1 MKKLLSL
8 SVAII
13 LSILT
18 YAGGYKVGDTARDF
32 NLKNVDGKMVTLK
45 DMKDA
50 KGFIVV
56 FTCNHCPFAKAY
68 EERIIALDKKFSSE
82 GYPVIAIN
90 PNDPSIVEEDS
101 YDNMIQRAK
110 EKKYSF
116 PYLIDQTQ
124 EIAAVYGATKT
135 PHVFILQKVKDNLVV
150 KYIGAIDN
158 NTDEPEKADKKY
170 VDEAVNSLLHGKEIA
185 VTETKAI
192 GCGIKWKNATE

>member
-1 MKKLLSL
+1 MKKLISL

-13 LSILT
+13 FSLLT
-18 YAGGYKVGDTARDF
+18 YAGGYKVGDTVRDF
-32 NLKNVDGKMVTLK
+32 SLKNIDGKMVSLK

-56 FTCNHCPFAKAY
+56 FTCNHCPFSKAY
-68 EERIIALDKKFSSE
+68 EERIMALDKKFSSE

-101 YDNMIQRAK
+101 YDNMIKRST

-116 PYLIDQTQ
+116 PYLFDQSQ
-124 EIAAVYGATKT
+124 ETATAYGATRT
-135 PHVFILQKVKDNLVV
+135 PHVFVLQKEKSDFVV

-158 NTDEPEKADKKY
+158 NTDEPDKADKKY
-170 VDEAVNSLLHGKEIA
+170 IDDAVNSLLKGQPVA

-192 GCGIKWKNATE
+192 GCGIKWKKTVE